1 MTRPLDP
8 TTRESSTTSSSALS
22 NIQVAGGALDD
33 DNASDA
39 PAASTPPTSMGD
51 ASSIASA
58 KDEAGPSGRA
68 KRARSSVN
76 YNLKTLSDQQQEE
89 SAAQA
94 AKRRSV
100 SGLTGRTLVDDA
112 EGEGSTEPKA
122 TAKRSLLSESI
133 PADLPPRPVSR
144 QQSVKDRV
152 KSVAGKVSS
161 VLGKRSRDVIEAG
174 KRKLEDVTVKK
185 TKLLKELEMGP
196 RGVLDEI
203 DLDALGEELER
214 PSKKAKKEAVKEEA
228 PAVVVQPPPVVKTTT
243 GKREKKWQKEGL
255 YVGQT
260 ANPGSTQSG
269 ASRKLSKKRP
279 SSAMSD
285 APTSTTSKLP
295 FLPLPMFDYMT
306 KQRDF
311 VIPFDVFAPSVTKY
325 HQKPRDWTQFNK
337 NRLIG
342 DAKDIWKRRAQA
354 KALPRSLC
362 GCEPPAE
369 GESHGCGEWCLNR
382 SMQYECSEEN
392 CLLSAEDCGNRAFA
406 ELGARLEKKGAYDV
420 GVEVLA
426 TGNRG
431 FGVRACRAFTPGDIV
446 MEYTGEIIS
455 EGECQRRMHEV
466 YNGKDNY
473 YLMELDG
480 GLVIDGTKGSMAR
493 FVNHSCE
500 PNCEVRM
507 CLVGGTPRM
516 GVFAGENGV
525 QTGEELTYDYNF
537 DNFGQTRQRCYC
549 GAPSCRGFLCAR
561 LSKDELK
568 KWQKEEAERLAK
580 VQAEAEKKARESAKA
595 KAEGGKKAGWRGWVT
610 LGDIKD
616 DLKKEL
622 EAKAERERGSVR
634 AARLE
639 ARRSGVLVKRAAEVV
654 EVKQAKRRRTTKTV
668 VEFSVKD
675 VVGDIAPGA
684 EPAPMKDEAPLVS
697 SPAEAPEPTS
707 SELVDYIP
715 RVTDIATELRESTT
729 KAASEPT
736 IATASERKAEPST
749 FHPTHK
755 RTHSTLSTGT
765 SKFTEALP
773 STSALS
779 RPTTA
784 PSTSKTLSKADEVA
798 PLLASSATSFVS
810 LNEDDVLAVD
820 EEPAKKPRKIGEVLR
835 GVAGVVGRS
844 LGGGAGSKGKGKM
857 DGQVKGLKQSTLSF
871 GKVR

>member
-22 NIQVAGGALDD
+22 NIQVAGGAMDD
-33 DNASDA
+33 DNASEA
-39 PAASTPPTSMGD
+39 AAASTPPTSLGD
-51 ASSIASA
+51 ASSIASG

-89 SAAQA
+89 DAGQA
-94 AKRRSV
+94 AKRRSI

-112 EGEGSTEPKA
+112 EGERSAKPKA
-122 TAKRSLLSESI
+122 AAKKSSLTESI

-161 VLGKRSRDVIEAG
+161 VLGKRSRDVMEAG
-174 KRKLEDVTVKK
+174 KRKLEEVTVKK

-203 DLDALGEELER
+203 DLEALEEELER
-214 PSKKAKKEAVKEEA
+214 PSKKAKKEVVKEEA
-228 PAVVVQPPPVVKTTT
+228 PAPMTQPLPVIKAST

-260 ANPGSTQSG
+260 ANPDSTQSG
-269 ASRKLSKKRP
+269 ASRKLSKQRP

-285 APTSTTSKLP
+285 APAPMTSKLP

-311 VIPFDVFAPSVTKY
+311 VIPYDVFAPSVTKH
-325 HQKPRDWTQFNK
+325 HQKPRDWTQVNK

-362 GCEPPAE
+362 GCEQPAE
-369 GESHGCGEWCLNR
+369 GEGHGCGEWCLNR

-392 CLLSAEDCGNRAFA
+392 CLLSPEDCGNRAFA
-406 ELGARLEKKGAYDV
+406 ELGKRLEKKGAYDV

-525 QTGEELTYDYNF
+525 KTGEELTYDYNF

-568 KWQKEEAERLAK
+568 KWQKEESERLAK
-580 VQAEAEKKARESAKA
+580 VQAEAEKKVRDAAKA

-622 EAKAERERGSVR
+622 EAKAEREKGSVR

-639 ARRSGVLVKRAAEVV
+639 ARRSGVPLKRTAEAV
-654 EVKQAKRRRTTKTV
+654 EVKQPKRRRTTKTV

-675 VVGDIAPGA
+675 VVGDDAAGA
-684 EPAPMKDEAPLVS
+684 DDGVKEEA
-697 SPAEAPEPTS
+697 SPSASPIMAPEPGIDQAVHEITAS
-707 SELVDYIP
+707 ADTAIEPKDS
-715 RVTDIATELRESTT
+715 AAT
-729 KAASEPT
+729 KAPPPTTEAREPKPE
-736 IATASERKAEPST
+736 SST
-749 FHPTHK
+749 YRPTHK

-773 STSALS
+773 SNSTIS

-784 PSTSKTLSKADEVA
+784 PSVSETLSKADEVA
-798 PLLASSATSFVS
+798 PLLASSATSLVS
-810 LNEDDVLAVD
+810 LNEDDVLTID
-820 EEPAKKPRKIGEVLR
+820 EEPAKKRRKFGEMLK
-835 GVAGVVGRS
+835 GVAGAVGRG
-844 LGGGAGSKGKGKM
+844 LGGGVGTKGKGKM
-857 DGQVKGLKQSTLSF
+857 DGKGLKQSTLNF
-871 GKVR
+871 GKVGNAA

>member
-1 MTRPLDP
+1 MTRALDP

-22 NIQVAGGALDD
+22 NIQVAGGTLDD
-33 DNASDA
+33 ENASDA
-39 PAASTPPTSMGD
+39 PAASTPPTSLGD
-51 ASSIASA
+51 ASSIASG

-76 YNLKTLSDQQQEE
+76 YNLKTLSDQQREE
-89 SAAQA
+89 DAGQA

-100 SGLTGRTLVDDA
+100 SGLTGRTLVDDS
-112 EGEGSTEPKA
+112 EREPSTKPKA
-122 TAKRSLLSESI
+122 AAKKSLISESI
-133 PADLPPRPVSR
+133 PADLPPRPVFR

-161 VLGKRSRDVIEAG
+161 VLGKRSRDVVEAG
-174 KRKLEDVTVKK
+174 KRKLEEVTVKK

-203 DLDALGEELER
+203 DLYALEEELER
-214 PSKKAKKEAVKEEA
+214 PSKKAKKETVKEEA
-228 PAVVVQPPPVVKTTT
+228 PPVVVQPLSVIKTTT
-243 GKREKKWQKEGL
+243 GKRGKKWQKEGL

-260 ANPGSTQSG
+260 ADPESTQSG
-269 ASRKLSKKRP
+269 ASKKLSKKRP
-279 SSAMSD
+279 GSAMSD
-285 APTSTTSKLP
+285 APAPTTSKLP

-325 HQKPRDWTQFNK
+325 HQKPRDWTQVNK

-362 GCEPPAE
+362 GCESPAE

-392 CLLSAEDCGNRAFA
+392 CLLSAKDCGNRAFA
-406 ELGARLEKKGAYDV
+406 ELGKRLEKKGAYDV

-507 CLVGGTPRM
+507 CLVAGTPRM

-525 QTGEELTYDYNF
+525 KTGEELTYDYNF

-580 VQAEAEKKARESAKA
+580 VQAEAEKKAREAAKA

-622 EAKAERERGSVR
+622 EAKAEREKGSVR

-639 ARRSGVLVKRAAEVV
+639 ARRSGAPLKRTAEVV
-654 EVKQAKRRRTTKTV
+654 VKQAKRRTTTKTV
-668 VEFSVKD
+668 VEFKVKKA
-675 VVGDIAPGA
+675 VGDVAAGA
-684 EPAPMKDEAPLVS
+684 DDAVKEEGDLTAS
-697 SPAEAPEPTS
+697 
-707 SELVDYIP
+707 
-715 RVTDIATELRESTT
+715 RVM
-729 KAASEPT
+729 ASEPADDEAVAERPSIIEVT
-736 IATASERKAEPST
+736 TEPKDVTLTDEAAPITASAPETKPEPST
-749 FHPTHK
+749 FRPAHK
-755 RTHSTLSTGT
+755 RTHSALSTGT

-773 STSALS
+773 SSIVPQ
-779 RPTTA
+779 PTAAT
-784 PSTSKTLSKADEVA
+784 STSETVSKADEVA
-798 PLLASSATSFVS
+798 PLLASSATSLVS

-820 EEPAKKPRKIGEVLR
+820 EEPAKKRRKFGEVLR
-835 GVAGVVGRS
+835 GVAGAVGRG
-844 LGGGAGSKGKGKM
+844 LGAGGVKGKGKV
-857 DGQVKGLKQSTLSF
+857 GGSGEGKGLKQSTLKF
-871 GKVR
+871 GKVV